1 MKRETKRDLIFT
13 IIERYFHENKNLDQS
28 KIYEVLIENRMD
40 ISNEVLT
47 ERIKY
52 FKDETSG
59 TNTKKD
65 KNS

>member
-28 KIYEVLIENRMD
+28 KIHEVLIVNRMD
-40 ISNEVLT
+40 ISSEVLT

-59 TNTKKD
+59 TDTKKD

>member
-1 MKRETKRDLIFT
+1 MKRETKKDLIFT
-13 IIERYFHENKNLDQS
+13 IIERYYHEHKNLDQS
-28 KIYEVLIENRMD
+28 KIYEVLIENQMD

-52 FKDETSG
+52 FKDETSE
-59 TNTKKD
+59 TSTKKD

>member
-1 MKRETKRDLIFT
+1 MKRETKKDLIFT
-13 IIERYFHENKNLDQS
+13 IIERYYHEHKNLDKS
-28 KIYEVLIENRMD
+28 KIYDILIENQMD

-52 FKDETSG
+52 FKDETSE
-59 TNTKKD
+59 TDTKKD